1 MKVMGYQSVI
11 ASLIIRAFRS
21 WIIFALVTKMGIKTL
36 TTSLGAHWAHRAWSP
51 WVSQHALLSSCSLG
65 WPCGLGSGS
74 SLRAVKGPSCSPWLF
89 GIELLLSNIFAEMI
103 MQEKMELHVA
113 MHPQSHFV
121 ECSVID
127 LTKVKHDMQCQFWLF
142 LRGLKHLVF
151 QNFTLISP
159 VVHTQKNQDANLI
172 LGDVGAFGKENTGF
186 KKRLEPTSWR
196 N

>member
-1 MKVMGYQSVI
+1 MGYQSVI

-21 WIIFALVTKMGIKTL
+21 WIIFALVTKMGIKTI

-51 WVSQHALLSSCSLG
+51 WVSQRAFLSSFSLG

-74 SLRAVKGPSCSPWLF
+74 SLCAVRGPCSPWLF
-89 GIELLLSNIFAEMI
+89 GVELLLSNVFAEMSV
-103 MQEKMELHVA
+103 QEKMELHVA

-121 ECSVID
+121 ECGID
-127 LTKVKHDMQCQFWLF
+127 WSHQAKTWHTVSILTVSSGTKAP
-142 LRGLKHLVF
+142 VF

-159 VVHTQKNQDANLI
+159 VVHTQQNQYANLI
-172 LGDVGAFGKENTGF
+172 LGDVAAFGKENSGF